1 METKQFLHLAKE
13 NKDFEKLNSAVVP
26 KGLAVAVGGNEDK
39 EHDLFVLRRIVA
51 LIKNRSIVIEVITT
65 ASEMPKKTG
74 KMYQRAFD
82 KISNTTVQFM
92 HIRAREQAED
102 ERYIQRLKKCH
113 IIFFT
118 GGDQL
123 RITSTLGGTVFLK
136 TIINKYYT
144 EDCIV
149 AGTSAGATAMSQT
162 MIYDGESSEALVK
175 GSVKVTAGI
184 GLIQNVVIDSHFIKR
199 GRFGRLMEI
208 ITSNPGHIGIGL
220 GEDTGIIIRK
230 GCLIEAIG
238 NGLVVVFD
246 GKHIRHSNISSID
259 SGQAIAVENM
269 HVHTLINGYG
279 YDILKEKF
287 LMPLELE
294 KLSTS

>member
-1 METKQFLHLAKE
+1 MDEKRISYSAKE
-13 NKDFEKLNSAVVP
+13 NKDLEKRSGAVVP
-26 KGLAVAVGGNEDK
+26 KGLIVAVGGNEDK
-39 EHDLFVLRRIVA
+39 EHDLSVLRRIVA
-51 LIKNRSIVIEVITT
+51 LIKNRPILIEVITT
-65 ASEMPKKTG
+65 ASESPEETS
-74 KMYQRAFD
+74 KMYRRAFD

-102 ERYIQRLKKCH
+102 EQYIQRLKKSH

-123 RITSTLGGTVFLK
+123 RITSTLGGTEFFK
-136 TIINKYYT
+136 TIVNKYYT

-149 AGTSAGATAMSQT
+149 AGTSAGATAMSQS
-162 MIYDGESSEALVK
+162 MIYEGESSEALVK

-199 GRFGRLMEI
+199 GRFSRLMEI

-246 GKHIRHSNISSID
+246 GKHIRYSNISSIEL
-259 SGQAIAVENM
+259 GEAIAVENM
-269 HVHTLINGYG
+269 HVHTLVNGYG
-279 YDILKEKF
+279 YDLLNEKF
-287 LMPLELE
+287 LMPSELE